1 MKLALEA
8 RLFDNNGVLLGVF
21 SPSHLQGETAE
32 VQDDFDFSSTL
43 RLPINMT
50 RGQFK
55 MQVVLSYPNV
65 EYLARMNV
73 SLIVSTSG
81 IVGESGINFE
91 YKGSGLLML

>member
-1 MKLALEA
+1 
-8 RLFDNNGVLLGVF
+8 
-21 SPSHLQGETAE
+21 
-32 VQDDFDFSSTL
+32 
-43 RLPINMT
+43 MT

-55 MQVVLSYPNV
+55 MQVDLTYPNV

-73 SLIVSTSG
+73 PLIVSTSG